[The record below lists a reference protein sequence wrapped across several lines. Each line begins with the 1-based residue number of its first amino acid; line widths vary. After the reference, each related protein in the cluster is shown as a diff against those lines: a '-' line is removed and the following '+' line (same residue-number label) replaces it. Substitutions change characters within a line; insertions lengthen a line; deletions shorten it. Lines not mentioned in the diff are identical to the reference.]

1 MKDYKD
7 KRIAGKAKPNRKLA
21 VKKSRDFKKPLRLLA
36 FPFVLPFRLWT
47 LLRRRRQQSA
57 ANCAIASGEPRDW
70 SKILHRALTA
80 GVVTVGTVLVIGGT
94 LILWELVSDS
104 RFFSV
109 ESIRVENQAMV
120 SAEEVRDLSDV
131 VPGLSIFDL
140 DLELIGRKIA
150 ENPWIAEARVERVF
164 PREVVIRVREHVP
177 AAIANLGCLYYV
189 DGDGVVFKPL
199 AAGDRIDYPLVS
211 GLDRQFLLDQPQEA
225 GALLKEGMT
234 LLQELQRR
242 TVFGVNQIS
251 EIHLD
256 ANEGIDIYTLVS
268 GVPIRMG
275 HGNFAEKLDRLERV
289 YTELVPR
296 LAVLQYIDLNVVDR
310 VIVKVD
316 SSLTLAPEG
325 NPGGRGRT

>member
-7 KRIAGKAKPNRKLA
+7 RRNAGKAKPNRKVA
-21 VKKSRDFKKPLRLLA
+21 VKKPRDFRKPLRLLA
-36 FPFVLPFRLWT
+36 LPFVLPLRLLA
-47 LLRRRRQQSA
+47 LLRRRRKPAENQIIEGS
-57 ANCAIASGEPRDW
+57 EPRDW
-70 SKILHRALTA
+70 SLILRRVLTA
-80 GVVTVGTVLVIGGT
+80 GVVTVGSVLVIGGS

-109 ESIRVENQAMV
+109 ATIRVENQAMV

-199 AAGDRIDYPLVS
+199 AANDRIDYPMVS
-211 GLDRQFLLDQPQEA
+211 GLDRQFLLDQPKEA
-225 GALLKEGMT
+225 EAMLKEAME
-234 LLQELQRR
+234 LLAELQRR
-242 TVFGVNQIS
+242 AVFGVNQIS

-256 ANEGIDIYTLVS
+256 AGEGIDVYTLAS
-268 GVPIRMG
+268 GVPVRFG
-275 HGNFAEKLDRLERV
+275 HGDFADKLDRLERV

-316 SSLTLAPEG
+316 SSLGTEPEEQPRG
-325 NPGGRGRT
+325 KGRT